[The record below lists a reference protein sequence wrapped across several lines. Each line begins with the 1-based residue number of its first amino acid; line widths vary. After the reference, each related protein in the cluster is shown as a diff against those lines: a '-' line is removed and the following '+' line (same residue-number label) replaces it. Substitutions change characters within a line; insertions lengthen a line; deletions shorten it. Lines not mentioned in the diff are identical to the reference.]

1 VTAEPGL
8 DRPLAA
14 HALDAPAALREPDV
28 AQASAEQAALTLAL
42 GNDAERAEALVD
54 GLGIDALAVV
64 GANELESPAAQRGY
78 AECAEGG
85 SPCLQEV
92 RVGRFDPELNAA
104 ALAPGGS
111 DRRVGVRHELGDD
124 LREVDPGLREVLAK
138 VTSTDA
144 AVAQLRG
151 VDCHGQRISASDDG
165 SRPATP
171 LPCPC
176 GSERKYKH
184 DDDVAK
190 ELDRSSE
197 N

>member
-1 VTAEPGL
+1 MPAGSQG
-8 DRPLAA
+8 RPL
-14 HALDAPAALREPDV
+14 R
-28 AQASAEQAALTLAL
+28 S
-42 GNDAERAEALVD
+42 G
-54 GLGIDALAVV
+54 
-64 GANELESPAAQRGY
+64 
-78 AECAEGG
+78 AEC
-85 SPCLQEV
+85 
-92 RVGRFDPELNAA
+92 GRARA
-104 ALAPGGS
+104 RRQRS
-111 DRRVGVRHELGDD
+111 RVGVRHELGDD